1 LDITAKD
8 AGTLRQGAWFGRLP
22 ARLQALI
29 LTRSTVR
36 SYRKGEVIVREGEP
50 GKGMGAVLD
59 GQVHLLRRVGE
70 AREVLVDVGEAGYWF
85 GSYGTFSRGAPSIGS
100 IVATAPVRVLFL
112 PLAAFERIVD
122 EDPRYYRELARI
134 LTDRFAHMYRY
145 MVEAQGLAPEEWL
158 RTRLLDL
165 AHVRRGDAADAG
177 PVSIL
182 VSQAELATMVGVSR
196 QTLSA
201 LLARLEARGVI
212 ETGFRSIRVLG

>member
-1 LDITAKD
+1 ML
-8 AGTLRQGAWFGRLP
+8 GQGAWFGRLP
-22 ARLQALI
+22 ARLRALI
-29 LTRSTVR
+29 LSRSTVR
-36 SYRKGEVIVREGEP
+36 SYRKGEVIIREGEP
-50 GKGMGAVLD
+50 GKGMAAVLD
-59 GQVHLLRRVGE
+59 GHVHLLRRVGE

-85 GSYGTFSRGAPSIGS
+85 GNYGTLSGGAPSIGS
-100 IVATAPVRVLFL
+100 IVATTPVRALFL

-122 EDPRYYRELARI
+122 DDPGYYREFARI
-134 LTDRFAHMYRY
+134 LIDRFAHMYRY
-145 MVEAQGLAPEEWL
+145 LVEAQGLDPEEWL

-165 AHVRRGDAADAG
+165 AHVRRGDDAADAG

>member
-1 LDITAKD
+1 VDISSKYAD
-8 AGTLRQGAWFGRLP
+8 LLRQGAWFGRLP
-22 ARLQALI
+22 KPLQDLIFERSVAR
-29 LTRSTVR
+29 TF
-36 SYRKGEVIVREGEP
+36 RKGEHVARQGELAR
-50 GKGMGAVLD
+50 GLGAVLD
-59 GQVHLLRRVGE
+59 GHVHLLRRVGD

-85 GSYGTFSRGAPSIGS
+85 GNYGTLSGGAPSIGS
-100 IVATAPVRVLFL
+100 IVATTPVRALFL
-112 PLAAFERIVD
+112 PLASFERIVD
-122 EDPRYYRELARI
+122 DDPGYYREFARI
-134 LTDRFAHMYRY
+134 LIDRFAHMYRY
-145 MVEAQGLAPEEWL
+145 LVEAQGLDSEEWL

-182 VSQAELATMVGVSR
+182 VSRAELATMVGVSR

>member
-1 LDITAKD
+1 LDISAKD
-8 AGTLRQGAWFGRLP
+8 AGMLRQGAWFGRLP

-29 LTRSTVR
+29 LSCSTVR

-59 GQVHLLRRVGE
+59 GQVHLLRRVGD

-85 GSYGTFSRGAPSIGS
+85 GNYGTLSGGAPSIGS
-100 IVATAPVRVLFL
+100 IVATAPVRALFL

-122 EDPRYYRELARI
+122 DDPGYYREFARG

-145 MVEAQGLAPEEWL
+145 LVEAQGLAPEEWL

-165 AHVRRGDAADAG
+165 AHVRRGDAADPG

-212 ETGFRSIRVLG
+212 ETGFRSIRVLA